1 MSVMVF
7 GHKSPDTDSTGSPII
22 WAWYLKHVKNIDTEP
37 VLLGQPNS
45 EALFM
50 LDYWGIEK
58 PKIIDNLDSGSSVVI
73 VDTNNPDEL
82 PENINDCEIQTI
94 IDHHKLVGG
103 LQTKHPIDV
112 VIRPLACTATVMIE
126 IMGADITT
134 KMPTMIKGAALS
146 CILSDTL
153 EFRSP
158 TTTDLDKSIAKKLA
172 KDLGI
177 DMKSYA
183 SQLFTAKS
191 DVSNYTDPELILM
204 DSKKYNV
211 GDKKL
216 RISVMET
223 TKPAEIL
230 KRKKS
235 LLKAM
240 EEIEEKESVDQIL
253 FFVIDILKEEATLLM
268 PNNLVKEITEKS
280 FGKSS
285 EGDTIVLPGI
295 LSRKKQII
303 PQLKL

>member
-58 PKIIDNLDSGSSVVI
+58 PQIIDNLDSGSSVVI

-158 TTTDLDKSIAKKLA
+158 TTTDLDKSIAEKLA
-172 KDLGI
+172 LDLGI

-183 SQLFTAKS
+183 SQLFKAKS

-204 DSKKYNV
+204 DSKKYDV
-211 GDKKL
+211 GGKKL
-216 RISVMET
+216 RISVLET

-240 EEIEEKESVDQIL
+240 EEIEEKEGVDQIL
-253 FFVIDILKEEATLLM
+253 FFVIDILKEEATLFI
-268 PNNLVKEITEKS
+268 PNELVKEITEKS
-280 FGKSS
+280 FGEISG
-285 EGDTIVLPGI
+285 GDTIVLPGI
-295 LSRKKQII
+295 VSRKKQII

>member
-22 WAWYLKHVKNIDTEP
+22 WAWYLKHIKNIDTEP

-58 PKIIDNLDSGSSVVI
+58 PQIIDNLDSGSSVVI

-223 TKPAEIL
+223 TKPTEIL

-240 EEIEEKESVDQIL
+240 EEIEEKEGVDQIL

>member
-58 PKIIDNLDSGSSVVI
+58 PQIIDNLDSGSSVVI

-240 EEIEEKESVDQIL
+240 EEIEEKEGVDQIL

-285 EGDTIVLPGI
+285 EGDTIGLPGI